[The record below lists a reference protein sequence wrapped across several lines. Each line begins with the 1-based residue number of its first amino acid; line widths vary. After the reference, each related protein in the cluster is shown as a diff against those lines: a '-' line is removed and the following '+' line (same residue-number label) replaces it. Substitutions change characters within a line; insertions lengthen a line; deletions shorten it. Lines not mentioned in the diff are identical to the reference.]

1 MAVTRDG
8 GDGGHAAVGEVD
20 HCYVGIWYHGMVGS
34 QVALSLLEIGEL
46 QVLDGTAAN
55 GTAVPLLLWSSNT
68 SRAARAGATTCVYPG
83 LRQPPGAQRRRDAV
97 VGQLLAPDGHHP
109 VRDANRRA
117 GAGAARQGGLQ

>member
-34 QVALSLLEIGEL
+34 QVALSLMEIGEL
-46 QVLDGTAAN
+46 QLLDGTAAN

-83 LRQPPGAQRRRDAV
+83 LRQPPVRNDV
-97 VGQLLAPDGHHP
+97 VGQLLAPDGHGRGGARGEIP
-109 VRDANRRA
+109 SAATGYCCRA
-117 GAGAARQGGLQ
+117 RGTG